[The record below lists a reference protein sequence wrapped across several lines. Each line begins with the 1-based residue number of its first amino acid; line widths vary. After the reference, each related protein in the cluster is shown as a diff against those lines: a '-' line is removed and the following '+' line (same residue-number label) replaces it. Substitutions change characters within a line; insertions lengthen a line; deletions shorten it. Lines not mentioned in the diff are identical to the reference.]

1 MTTTGLPREEVS
13 DEGSTAASARS
24 SFYAHLSRAFAFPQ
38 PEFHT
43 DIRKGRWLET
53 QAANIAAL
61 PYRLSGGAASGWRA
75 PADYDSFQTEYIRL
89 FEVGARG
96 ASSCPLHAGHHTSDR
111 LRAME
116 ELVRF
121 YNFFGLR
128 LSPGLMPD
136 HVTVE
141 LEFMHFLAF
150 KEAEARNTGGD
161 VDSYL
166 RAQSDFVQRQLAN
179 WWPALVAA
187 VKQQRPLPFYRAL
200 VALLARVLDAE
211 RTYLSRA
218 LRSS

>member
-1 MTTTGLPREEVS
+1 MATTALPRDEVS
-13 DEGSTAASARS
+13 ERDGVPASARS
-24 SFYAHLSRAFAFPQ
+24 SFYAHLSRAIAFPQ

-43 DIRKGRWLET
+43 EVREGRWLET
-53 QAANIAAL
+53 QAAHLAAL
-61 PYRLSGGAASGWRA
+61 PYRLSGGAAGGWRA
-75 PADYDSFQTEYIRL
+75 PADYDRYQTEYIRL
-89 FEVGARG
+89 FEVGSRG
-96 ASSCPLHAGHHTSDR
+96 ASSCPLHAGHYTGDR

-136 HVTVE
+136 HITVE

-150 KEAEARNTGGD
+150 KEAEARKTGGD
-161 VDSYL
+161 VDSHV
-166 RAQSDFVQRQLAN
+166 RAQRDFLQRHLAS
-179 WWPALVAA
+179 WWPVLVAA

-200 VALLARVLDAE
+200 VALLARFLDAE
-211 RTYLSRA
+211 GKHLGRA